1 MSLKL
6 YKEQKNTI
14 YKIQKELGLSKDYLY
29 KYARGEIK
37 ISKMPG
43 SLLLKIARCEHI
55 DYKKLYY
62 AMIEYQERSNFN
74 VSNRRI
80 SK

>member
-6 YKEQKNTI
+6 YEEQKNTI

-37 ISKMPG
+37 ISKMTG

-62 AMIEYQERSNFN
+62 AMVEYQERNNFN
-74 VSNRRI
+74 VSNRHVN
-80 SK
+80 K